1 MVRRLLLA
9 AVFLGLA
16 GAAAAQPQDAP
27 IIETYGREP
36 PPPPGPRVRLF
47 VSPMGEPFRG
57 PDGFGTWLAGADADH
72 DGAVTLAE
80 FRADAERFFHVLD
93 TDGNG
98 FIDGFEMQAY
108 ERDLV
113 PEIASM
119 GVDDGGRGARRGF
132 GGGGGGRRGGGA
144 HPPQPGG
151 EAGKSTGAGQTITAF
166 KAGGRDGAAR
176 YSLLNI
182 PQPVAQADEDWNGR
196 VTLQEWDH
204 AATRRFALLDKA
216 NTGRLTRDSLQPPAP
231 EKDKKPEKKKP

>member
-9 AVFLGLA
+9 AAFLGLA
-16 GAAAAQPQDAP
+16 GGAAAQPHDAP
-27 IIETYGREP
+27 IIETYGREA
-36 PPPPGPRVRLF
+36 PPPPGPRIRLF
-47 VSPMGEPFRG
+47 ISPMGEPFRG

-98 FIDGFEMQAY
+98 YIDGFEMQAY
-108 ERDLV
+108 ERERV

-119 GVDDGGRGARRGF
+119 GVEDARGGGRRGF
-132 GGGGGGRRGGGA
+132 GGRRRGGKGDA
-144 HPPQPGG
+144 PPAQSGG
-151 EAGKSTGAGQTITAF
+151 DAGKAAGAF

-176 YSLLNI
+176 FSLLNI

-196 VTLQEWDH
+196 ITLLEWDH

-216 NTGRLTRDSLQPPAP
+216 NAGRLTRDSLQPPP
-231 EKDKKPEKKKP
+231 SEKGKKVEKKP

>member
-16 GAAAAQPQDAP
+16 SAAAAQPQNAP
-27 IIETYGREP
+27 IIETYGREA

-47 VSPMGEPFRG
+47 MSPMGEPFRG

-98 FIDGFEMQAY
+98 YIDGFEMQAY
-108 ERDLV
+108 ERERV

-119 GVDDGGRGARRGF
+119 GVEDPRS
-132 GGGGGGRRGGGA
+132 GRRGRGGKRGGP
-144 HPPQPGG
+144 PPQAPA
-151 EAGKSTGAGQTITAF
+151 ETGKAGAGQPAAF

-176 YSLLNI
+176 FSLLNI

-196 VTLQEWDH
+196 ITRLEWDH

-216 NTGRLTRDSLQPPAP
+216 HAGRLTRDSLQPSSA
-231 EKDKKPEKKKP
+231 DKSRTAEKKKP

>member
-27 IIETYGREP
+27 ILETYGREP

-47 VSPMGEPFRG
+47 ISPMGEPFRG
-57 PDGFGTWLAGADADH
+57 PDGFGAWLAGADADH

-80 FRADAERFFHVLD
+80 FRADGERFFRLLD

-98 FIDGFEMQAY
+98 YIDGFEMQAY
-108 ERDLV
+108 ERERV
-113 PEIASM
+113 PEI
-119 GVDDGGRGARRGF
+119 GNVTVEDGGRGAGRGF
-132 GGGGGGRRGGGA
+132 FGGGRRGGKGGT
-144 HPPQPGG
+144 PPSGG
-151 EAGKSTGAGQTITAF
+151 EAGKAASAGQAGF
-166 KAGGRDGAAR
+166 KAAGRQGAAR

-196 VTLQEWDH
+196 ITLVEWDH
-204 AATRRFALLDKA
+204 AATRRFALLDKENA
-216 NTGRLTRDSLQPPAP
+216 GRLTRESLQAPPS
-231 EKDKKPEKKKP
+231 EKGKKAEKKP